1 MVSDLTVHI
10 RGLEV
15 VGRHGVHDAER
26 VLGQRFI
33 VDLALDLAHDRA
45 ATTDDLVDTAD
56 YAALSDDVATIVAG
70 EPVALIE
77 RLAQVIADRALADP
91 SVRAVTVTVRKPHV
105 AIPHVLDEVA
115 VTLRIT
121 RPAA

>member
-1 MVSDLTVHI
+1 MSDLTVHI

-15 VGRHGVHDAER
+15 VGRHGVRDAER

-33 VDLALDLAHDRA
+33 IDLALDLAHDRA
-45 ATTDDLVDTAD
+45 ATTDDLADTAD
-56 YAALSDDVATIVAG
+56 YAALCGDVATIVAG

-77 RLAQVIADRALADP
+77 RLAQMIADRALADP
-91 SVRAVTVTVRKPHV
+91 SVCAVTVTVRKPHV

-115 VTLRIT
+115 VTLRVR

>member
-1 MVSDLTVHI
+1 MSDLTVHI

-15 VGRHGVHDAER
+15 FGYHGVHDAER

-45 ATTDDLVDTAD
+45 ATTDDLADTAD
-56 YAALSDDVATIVAG
+56 YAVLCGDVATIIAG

-77 RLAQVIADRALADP
+77 RLAQMISDRALADP
-91 SVRAVTVTVRKPHV
+91 SVRAVSVTVRKPDV

-115 VTLRIT
+115 VTLRST
-121 RPAA
+121 RPAT